1 MSTNQRLNDLY
12 ETWRQ
17 NNPGHFVGGGVIDEI
32 RYGSIDVKLL
42 FLLKEVNDSDQSEDW
57 SLVDFIHRQSES
69 ARYHLTFEII
79 GLWSFG
85 LMKGL
90 PGYQRLI
97 HSKEKN
103 VREGLSGIS
112 ITNLKKTGGT
122 GVSELDEIRRHALDT
137 KDLWIEEIKI
147 MNPDVV
153 VCGGTFT
160 IVQEILG
167 FTPAV
172 TSSGTRMGQALGTI
186 FIDFYHP
193 RYRISPKV
201 LYAYFKETFH
211 SLGY

>member
-1 MSTNQRLNDLY
+1 MSINQRLNDLY
-12 ETWRQ
+12 VTWRQ
-17 NNPGHFVGGGVIDEI
+17 NHPGHFVGGGVIDEG
-32 RYGSIDVKLL
+32 RYSATDVKLL
-42 FLLKEVNDSDQSEDW
+42 FLLKEVNDRDQSEDW
-57 SLVDFIHRQSES
+57 SLVDFIHRQSEDT
-69 ARYHLTFEII
+69 RYHLTFEII

-85 LMKGL
+85 LMNGL
-90 PGYQRLI
+90 PCYQQLL
-97 HSKEKN
+97 HSKEKH

-122 GVSELDEIRRHALDT
+122 GGSEIDEIRRYALET
-137 KDLWIEEIKI
+137 KNLWTEEIKI

-167 FTPAV
+167 FTPVV
-172 TSSGTRMGQALGTI
+172 TSSGTRVGHCLNTT
-186 FIDFYHP
+186 FVDFYHP

-201 LYAYFKETFH
+201 LYAYFKETFR